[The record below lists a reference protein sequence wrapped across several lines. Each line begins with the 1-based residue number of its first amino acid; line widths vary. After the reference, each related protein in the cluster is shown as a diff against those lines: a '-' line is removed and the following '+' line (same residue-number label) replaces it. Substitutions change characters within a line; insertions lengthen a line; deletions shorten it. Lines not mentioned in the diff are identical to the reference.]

1 MTGFFDSLQLP
12 LHKGAFET
20 VQRQAFNTQQPM

>member
-12 LHKGAFET
+12 LHRGAFKT
-20 VQRQAFNTQQPM
+20 VQRQALNTQQPM

>member
-1 MTGFFDSLQLP
+1 MTDFFDSLQLP
-12 LHKGAFET
+12 LHRRAFET

>member
-1 MTGFFDSLQLP
+1 MTGFFDSLQPP
-12 LHKGAFET
+12 LHREAFET